1 MRPKALFS
9 VNAAPFDAAAEGLSG
24 DPRAPF
30 LDFYTSSA
38 LLPLSA
44 PGKASRTQ
52 ESRHAATARADAQAA
67 VESAPRRRRAAGL
80 RAVAVCFVAA
90 RHVPPFPCGSRTSD
104 RPGEGFVLGFGAG
117 EDARGAQ
124 DRAEQRP
131 FGLDRPQPHPPPQA
145 AREVAAHP
153 VEEHAADLPELAPRI
168 ESAAAVDG
176 RQS

>member
-90 RHVPPFPCGSRTSD
+90 RHVPPFPRRAATFRARPTPAASATSSCPRGRCTSCRRARGRPARAGSSHRIRRGGRWSTVISGD
-104 RPGEGFVLGFGAG
+104 PRRRP
-117 EDARGAQ
+117 ARGA
-124 DRAEQRP
+124 
-131 FGLDRPQPHPPPQA
+131 
-145 AREVAAHP
+145 
-153 VEEHAADLPELAPRI
+153 
-168 ESAAAVDG
+168 
-176 RQS
+176 